1 MNEDKIRAK
10 YLTYILSRCA
20 YPYEDIPN
28 DKTMDYETF
37 KKSFENSNKGGKQ

>member
-10 YLTYILSRCA
+10 YLTYILKRCV

-28 DKTMDYETF
+28 DKTIDYETF
-37 KKSFENSNKGGKQ
+37 KQNIIKENIK